1 MVLYIY
7 SIYFVSALL
16 KNWLTFS
23 RFNEVYVTLSERVSN
38 FSEAFQVQILKL
50 LLALV
55 MLEQVVMHKGTPTS
69 KVSNSN
75 ASSSSNVTN
84 SKILRYLNDHPI
96 PDQPMFLAS
105 IVSAL
110 KLDEMRH
117 LHSHWTSL
125 ITNCMPFLD
134 HSLTSTVLEVTGQ
147 LALNLGMY

>member
-1 MVLYIY
+1 MQKRNELANSFTEDI
-7 SIYFVSALL
+7 L
-16 KNWLTFS
+16 
-23 RFNEVYVTLSERVSN
+23 RFNEVYVTLNERVSN

-55 MLEQVVMHKGTPTS
+55 MLEQVVMHKGTTS
-69 KVSNSN
+69 KASNAN
-75 ASSSSNVTN
+75 ASSNMTN
-84 SKILRYLNDHPI
+84 SKILRYLNDHPV

-147 LALNLGMY
+147 LALNLGM

>member
-1 MVLYIY
+1 MID
-7 SIYFVSALL
+7 
-16 KNWLTFS
+16 FS
-23 RFNEVYVTLSERVSN
+23 RFNEVYVALNERVSN

-55 MLEQVVMHKGTPTS
+55 MLEQVVMHKGTAS
-69 KVSNSN
+69 KASNAN
-75 ASSSSNVTN
+75 ASSNMTN
-84 SKILRYLNDHPI
+84 SKILRYLNDHPV

-147 LALNLGMY
+147 LALNLGM

>member
-1 MVLYIY
+1 MHTCGCPFKLID
-7 SIYFVSALL
+7 F
-16 KNWLTFS
+16 F
-23 RFNEVYVTLSERVSN
+23 RFNEVYVTLNERVSN

-55 MLEQVVMHKGTPTS
+55 MLEQVVMHKGTTS
-69 KVSNSN
+69 KVSNAN
-75 ASSSSNVTN
+75 ASSMTN
-84 SKILRYLNDHPI
+84 SKILRYLNDHPV

-147 LALNLGMY
+147 LALNLGM

>member
-1 MVLYIY
+1 MID
-7 SIYFVSALL
+7 
-16 KNWLTFS
+16 FS
-23 RFNEVYVTLSERVSN
+23 RFNEVYVTLNERVSN

-55 MLEQVVMHKGTPTS
+55 MLEQVVMHKGTTS
-69 KVSNSN
+69 KASNAN
-75 ASSSSNVTN
+75 ASSNMTN
-84 SKILRYLNDHPI
+84 SKILRYLNDHPV

-147 LALNLGMY
+147 LALNLGM

>member
-1 MVLYIY
+1 MHTCGCPFKLID
-7 SIYFVSALL
+7 F
-16 KNWLTFS
+16 F
-23 RFNEVYVTLSERVSN
+23 RFNEVYVTLNERVSN

-55 MLEQVVMHKGTPTS
+55 MLEQVVMHKGTTS
-69 KVSNSN
+69 KASNAN
-75 ASSSSNVTN
+75 ASSNMTN
-84 SKILRYLNDHPI
+84 SKILRYLNDHPV

-147 LALNLGMY
+147 LALNLGM